1 MILFISNFS
10 WFYVFS
16 FNVPQNFLGS
26 SSENL
31 IIVTTAFNFVIV
43 LTLLLTRFFI
53 HKFNEIRIICGCSII
68 VSILTIALLSTSSI
82 ILRSIFFLVAGMFF
96 SICQLGSFV
105 YFWNLTVP
113 EERGRVGGIVGF
125 FSLPIVYLI
134 TSIAGIL
141 DFSEIVL
148 LSIILSSGILVIK
161 LLNPETKEIVTA
173 ETKEKGYQPEKRTI
187 LLYSIPWVVFSVIN
201 ATLARDISFFFS
213 MQLPSSFYISLTISQ
228 SLGAIFGALIGGII
242 ADLFGR
248 RLALTFSLT
257 LFGISSALAGL
268 VKSYEL
274 LYFVYIANG
283 VNWGILLTLY
293 SWVIWGDLANK
304 KNCFKIYSIGMIIY
318 YFAIGVGIL
327 MDQIPPISLLVSSL
341 LSCLLIFLSNTPL
354 LLAPELLSSDFRE
367 RIKLKLHMNVLKK
380 IGRKLSQ
387 NHG

>member
-1 MILFISNFS
+1 M
-10 WFYVFS
+10 
-16 FNVPQNFLGS
+16 
-26 SSENL
+26 
-31 IIVTTAFNFVIV
+31 VTTAFNFVIV
-43 LTLLLTRFFI
+43 LTLLITRFFI

-68 VSILTIALLSTSSI
+68 ISILTISLLSTSNI

-96 SICQLGSFV
+96 SIAQLESFI
-105 YFWNLTVP
+105 YFWNLTAP
-113 EERGRVGGIVGF
+113 EERGRVGGIIGF
-125 FSLPIVYLI
+125 FSLPIVFFI
-134 TSIAGIL
+134 TAFAEIL
-141 DFSEIVL
+141 DFYQIIL

-161 LLNPETKEIVTA
+161 LSNPKIKEIVTA
-173 ETKEKGYQPEKRTI
+173 QTKEKGYQPEKRTI

-201 ATLARDISFFFS
+201 ATLARDMTFFFS

-228 SLGAIFGALIGGII
+228 SLGAICGALIGGII
-242 ADLFGR
+242 ADFFGR

-283 VNWGILLTLY
+283 VNWGILLTVY

-304 KNCFKIYSIGMIIY
+304 KNCFKRYSIGMIIY
-318 YFAIGVGIL
+318 YFTIGIGTL
-327 MDQIPPISLLVSSL
+327 KDQIPPVPLLVSSI
-341 LSCLLIFLSNTPL
+341 LSCLLIFLSNIPL

-367 RIKLKLHMNVLKK
+367 RIKMKLHMNRLKK

-387 NHG
+387 NQG